1 MKNIRKSDA
10 LIIQP
15 SITSYIGSKPKVL
28 TQYLLISAP
37 AGKQNPVT
45 LLYECEYHR
54 NHQISIDDSSITNFL
69 VLFDSYTN
77 NT

>member
-37 AGKQNPVT
+37 AGKQNPVM
-45 LLYECEYHR
+45 
-54 NHQISIDDSSITNFL
+54 NANIIAITKSL
-69 VLFDSYTN
+69 
-77 NT
+77 